1 MLLKDVLKNIKV
13 YETNG
18 EIDGVEITSLTLDNR
33 KCVPGSAFFAIR
45 GLVNDGHKY
54 IGGAAENGAAAVFV
68 EEFTC
73 DPVLQIKVA
82 DTRSAMSLAAAAFY
96 GDPAR
101 RMHFIGVTGTN
112 GKTSITF
119 MLRAALESLGVK
131 VGMIGTSGIYAGE
144 KKVEIPISTS
154 TTPDPIELQYILSV
168 LADMGTET
176 VVMEVTAQAL
186 HLRKVEDIY
195 FDAGIF
201 TNLTQDHL
209 EFFKTMEIYAQAK
222 KKLFEASR
230 CAVAVINTDDALGA
244 EIARDTDCLK
254 VTYSVAG
261 EADITAKNAAVH
273 GMGCTFELHMGSY
286 TALAKLCVSGIFN
299 VYNALGAFGA
309 LTAVG
314 YEPQTALRALECYH
328 GTPGRFE
335 TPDMKGKPYSVVIDY
350 AHTPDALENVLR
362 TVRGFAR
369 GRVVTLFGCGG
380 NRDKAKRPIMGEI
393 AGRYSDFL
401 IVTSD
406 NPRNEEPM
414 SIIESVVEGV
424 NKSGCPHVVI
434 EDRREAIKYA
444 LENAKE
450 KDVIV
455 LAGKGHE
462 NYQEIGGGKRHFDE
476 KEIVAELLEELDRR

>member
-1 MLLKDVLKNIKV
+1 MLLSQLAKATGHTLVGEDREIANIEYDSRKV
-13 YETNG
+13 HEG
-18 EIDGVEITSLTLDNR
+18 DLFC
-33 KCVPGSAFFAIR
+33 CVTGTFS
-45 GLVNDGHKY
+45 DGHEYAPMAKE
-54 IGGAAENGAAAVFV
+54 AGAAALVV
-68 EEFTC
+68 ERRL
-73 DPVLQIKVA
+73 DIDLPQLIVPN
-82 DTRSAMSLAAAAFY
+82 TRIAMAEMAAAYY
-96 GDPAR
+96 GYPSR
-101 RMHFIGVTGTN
+101 EMKMIGVTGTN
-112 GKTSITF
+112 GKTSTTYMIKSIAEEAG
-119 MLRAALESLGVK
+119 LK
-131 VGMIGTSGIYAGE
+131 VGLIGTIHNLIGDRIIE
-144 KKVEIPISTS
+144 TER
-154 TTPDPIELQYILSV
+154 TTPASVDLQKILRDMKNAGVEL
-168 LADMGTET
+168 
-176 VVMEVTAQAL
+176 VVMEVSSHALDQARV
-186 HLRKVEDIY
+186 HGVEFDI
-195 FDAGIF
+195 GIF

-209 EFFKTMEIYAQAK
+209 DYHKTFDNYLAAK
-222 KKLFEASR
+222 KKLFLQSKRAVVNADDPHFAGITDGLDIPLTTFGIREKADFSASDIEITTAGAQFAMR
-230 CAVAVINTDDALGA
+230 MPEGSINIKISIPGLF
-244 EIARDTDCLK
+244 
-254 VTYSVAG
+254 SV
-261 EADITAKNAAVH
+261 
-273 GMGCTFELHMGSY
+273 F
-286 TALAKLCVSGIFN
+286 
-299 VYNALGAFGA
+299 NALGAAAASVLIGFGA
-309 LTAVG
+309 DDIREGLAKLKSVSG
-314 YEPQTALRALECYH
+314 RLEPLPTD
-328 GTPGRFE
+328 G
-335 TPDMKGKPYSVVIDY
+335 DYSVLLDY

-434 EDRREAIKYA
+434 EDRRAAIKYA

>member
-244 EIARDTDCLK
+244 EIARDTDCRK

-309 LTAVG
+309 LTAIG
-314 YEPQTALRALECYH
+314 YESQTALKALECYH

-350 AHTPDALENVLR
+350 AHTPDGLENILR
-362 TVRGFAR
+362 AVAAHKK
-369 GRVVTLFGCGG
+369 GRLICVFGCGG
-380 NRDKAKRPIMGEI
+380 NRDRKKRPIMGGI
-393 AGRYSDFL
+393 AARYSDFCVL
-401 IVTSD
+401 TSD
-406 NPRNEEPM
+406 NPRYENPDM
-414 SIIESVVEGV
+414 IIEEIA
-424 NKSGCPHVVI
+424 SGIPTGYKAFVKI
-434 EDRREAIKYA
+434 ENRYQAIKYA
-444 LENAKE
+444 MQNAG
-450 KDVIV
+450 KDDIIVI
-455 LAGKGHE
+455 AGKGDE
-462 NYQEIGGGKRHFDE
+462 DYQEIAGVKHHFSDREAVAQLLDE
-476 KEIVAELLEELDRR
+476 V

>member
-230 CAVAVINTDDALGA
+230 CAVAVINTDDALGS
-244 EIARDTDCLK
+244 EIARDTDCRK

-309 LTAVG
+309 LTAIG
-314 YEPQTALRALECYH
+314 YEPQTALKALECYH

-350 AHTPDALENVLR
+350 AHTPDGLKNILPSIKKF
-362 TVRGFAR
+362 TK
-369 GRVVTLFGCGG
+369 GRLITLFGCGG
-380 NRDKAKRPIMGEI
+380 NRDAGKRPIMGDVAAE
-393 AGRYSDFL
+393 YSDFL

-406 NPRNEEPM
+406 NPRLEDPNA
-414 SIIESVVEGV
+414 IINDILPGVKKHQTEYVVV
-424 NKSGCPHVVI
+424 PNRK
-434 EDRREAIKYA
+434 EAIFYA
-444 LENAKE
+444 VQHALPG
-450 KDVIV
+450 DVVV

-462 NYQEIGGGKRHFDE
+462 DYQETKGVKHPMDE
-476 KEIVAELLEELDRR
+476 RVLIQEVMEELRTK

>member
-1 MLLKDVLKNIKV
+1 MLLSQILAGVPLAEKLSGD
-13 YETNG
+13 T
-18 EIDGVEITSLTLDNR
+18 EISAVELDSR
-33 KCVPGSAFFAIR
+33 KTVPGALFIALNGKNS
-45 GLVNDGHKY
+45 DGRKF
-54 IGGAAENGAAAVFV
+54 IPDALEKGAAAVLYDGDYTPPAADGVLFV
-68 EEFTC
+68 R
-73 DPVLQIKVA
+73 A
-82 DTRSAMSLAAAAFY
+82 DGDMRQNIARAAANFY
-96 GDPAR
+96 KPVPPYISA
-101 RMHFIGVTGTN
+101 VTGTN
-112 GKTSITF
+112 GKTSTTYMIKSIAEEAG
-119 MLRAALESLGVK
+119 LK
-131 VGMIGTSGIYAGE
+131 VGLIGTIHNLIGDRILE
-144 KKVEIPISTS
+144 TER
-154 TTPDPIELQYILSV
+154 TTPASVDLQKILRDMKNAGVEL
-168 LADMGTET
+168 
-176 VVMEVTAQAL
+176 VVMEVSSHALDQARV
-186 HLRKVEDIY
+186 HGVEFDI
-195 FDAGIF
+195 GIF

-209 EFFKTMEIYAQAK
+209 DYHKTFDNYLAAK
-222 KKLFEASR
+222 KKLFLQSKRAVVNADDPHFASITEGLDIPLTTFGIR
-230 CAVAVINTDDALGA
+230 EKADFSANDIEITTAGAQFAMRTPEGSINIKISIPGLF
-244 EIARDTDCLK
+244 
-254 VTYSVAG
+254 SV
-261 EADITAKNAAVH
+261 
-273 GMGCTFELHMGSY
+273 F
-286 TALAKLCVSGIFN
+286 
-299 VYNALGAFGA
+299 NALGAAAACMLLGFDADDIREGLA
-309 LTAVG
+309 KLKSVSG
-314 YEPQTALRALECYH
+314 RLEPLPTD
-328 GTPGRFE
+328 G
-335 TPDMKGKPYSVVIDY
+335 DYSVLLDY

-434 EDRREAIKYA
+434 EDRRAAIKYA